1 MAPTPVYR
9 ITMATPKDLHVN
21 VHVTGHVN
29 QQGAAAIINES
40 HVIHVMMFLMQGRY

>member
-1 MAPTPVYR
+1 MAPVYG
-9 ITMATPKDLHVN
+9 ITKITPKDLLYVN